1 MRIVE
6 IDKENISKYYD
17 TIIMDIENNP
27 VLYYKPKIGPSKIN
41 YIILNGAM
49 IEADNPHVIIDGS
62 TIKIIPYELD
72 QENII
77 KIDDLY
83 SDIYKVLIRVKNVYR
98 SDKIAVSVV
107 IDIDK
112 NRHDCEIYII
122 DV

>member
-1 MRIVE
+1 MQQDRGFVYIL
-6 IDKENISKYYD
+6 
-17 TIIMDIENNP
+17 TNP
-27 VLYYKPKIGPSKIN
+27 SYK
-41 YIILNGAM
+41 
-49 IEADNPHVIIDGS
+49 
-62 TIKIIPYELD
+62 
-72 QENII
+72 ENII